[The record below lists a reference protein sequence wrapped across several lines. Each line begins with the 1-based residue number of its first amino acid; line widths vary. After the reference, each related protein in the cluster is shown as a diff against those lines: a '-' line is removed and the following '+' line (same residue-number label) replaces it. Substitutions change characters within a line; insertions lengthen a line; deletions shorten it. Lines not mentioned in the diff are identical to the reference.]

1 MNKTEFIKGIAEKAD
16 MTMKDA
22 TAAYDAFVDTVTEA
36 LKEGDKVA
44 LLGFVTIEL
53 RKKAARTGINPQTK
67 EKINIPASK
76 SPNFKVS
83 KTYKGLFN

>member
-1 MNKTEFIKGIAEKAD
+1 MNKTEFIKSIAQKAD

-22 TAAYDAFVDTVTEA
+22 TTAYDAFVDTVTEA
-36 LKEGDKVA
+36 LKEKDKVS

-53 RKKAARTGINPQTK
+53 KERAARTGINPQTK

-83 KTYKGLFN
+83 KAYKGLFN